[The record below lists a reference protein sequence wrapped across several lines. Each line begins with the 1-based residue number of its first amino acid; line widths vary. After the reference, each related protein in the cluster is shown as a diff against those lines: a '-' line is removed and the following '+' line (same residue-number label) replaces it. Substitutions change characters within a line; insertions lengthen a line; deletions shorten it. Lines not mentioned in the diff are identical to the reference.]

1 MLISVVGALMLLPL
15 LMPLVTLITDTL
27 LSHFEINPFLLGIST
42 FAFDADK
49 GLVALTFIFACLA
62 GIFTSIQNKHL
73 TISVVKDNLPEK
85 AQLITDSIIRVISI
99 ALLLSLFFATFP
111 NIISII
117 SPDESIWGIPV
128 RILFLAISIMYAG
141 LFIIELLNTKK
152 ILLCLLG
159 IVLGLIFS
167 LGSILTIFY
176 QVFSWDGGVFSYLFE
191 LIMSF
196 FQASFVVWA
205 LLYIVLAFFG
215 MPLYIVLSGIAYIAF
230 LQGGGYVDVL
240 PLESYTILAD
250 SSITAI
256 PLFTI
261 AGCLF
266 AEGSAAKRLTQCINS
281 ATGFMRGGPII
292 ASVLVATLF
301 TTFTGASGVTI
312 LALGGV
318 LSLILTGT
326 GNDKDESE
334 ALITA
339 SGAIGILLPP
349 SLAVILYA
357 VTNIFSGANVLD
369 IFKGALL
376 PGLLLAVGT
385 IILGI
390 VRDKNKIRTPF
401 SLSTFVTSF
410 KEAFLELLLPIAVF
424 ILYFTGI
431 FSLVQTAAFA
441 AVYAFIIEVFLRR
454 DFSIKEAFKKI
465 LESVP
470 IIGGVLIIVSAAKG
484 LASFFIDANVPYLLS
499 EFVLA
504 HISSKYVFLLL
515 LNLLLLIVGCIMDL
529 YSAILVV
536 SPLIIPIAES
546 FGIAPVHLA
555 VIFLTNLALGF
566 LTPPVGMNLFI
577 ASYTFEKPVLKIAR
591 DILPYL
597 LMQAIILLLVTYVP
611 WFSMVFVE

>member
-1 MLISVVGALMLLPL
+1 M
-15 LMPLVTLITDTL
+15 
-27 LSHFEINPFLLGIST
+27 
-42 FAFDADK
+42 
-49 GLVALTFIFACLA
+49 
-62 GIFTSIQNKHL
+62 
-73 TISVVKDNLPEK
+73 
-85 AQLITDSIIRVISI
+85 
-99 ALLLSLFFATFP
+99 
-111 NIISII
+111 
-117 SPDESIWGIPV
+117 
-128 RILFLAISIMYAG
+128 
-141 LFIIELLNTKK
+141 
-152 ILLCLLG
+152 
-159 IVLGLIFS
+159 
-167 LGSILTIFY
+167 
-176 QVFSWDGGVFSYLFE
+176 
-191 LIMSF
+191 
-196 FQASFVVWA
+196 
-205 LLYIVLAFFG
+205 
-215 MPLYIVLSGIAYIAF
+215 
-230 LQGGGYVDVL
+230 
-240 PLESYTILAD
+240 
-250 SSITAI
+250 
-256 PLFTI
+256 
-261 AGCLF
+261 
-266 AEGSAAKRLTQCINS
+266 
-281 ATGFMRGGPII
+281 
-292 ASVLVATLF
+292 
-301 TTFTGASGVTI
+301 
-312 LALGGV
+312 
-318 LSLILTGT
+318 
-326 GNDKDESE
+326 
-334 ALITA
+334 
-339 SGAIGILLPP
+339 
-349 SLAVILYA
+349 
-357 VTNIFSGANVLD
+357 
-369 IFKGALL
+369 
-376 PGLLLAVGT
+376 
-385 IILGI
+385 
-390 VRDKNKIRTPF
+390 RTPF